1 MPRSTRK
8 GAENMNHLTSLVV
21 TVCLTV
27 IPLLARAQQPLQD
40 QAEAAAF
47 RQLAAG
53 IPLGSRIKVQTR
65 SGARLTAT
73 LMTVDDDG
81 IVVKRESRIPEPA
94 VSVAFTELTRLQR
107 DDRSGFTVAKAIGIG
122 LAAGVGAILTMFAI
136 AVSIDD

>member
-1 MPRSTRK
+1 
-8 GAENMNHLTSLVV
+8 
-21 TVCLTV
+21 
-27 IPLLARAQQPLQD
+27 
-40 QAEAAAF
+40 
-47 RQLAAG
+47 
-53 IPLGSRIKVQTR
+53 VQTR

-73 LMTVDDDG
+73 LLTVDDDG